1 MIKRTVLLLAFCFC
15 THLFVCGQ
23 SRAELERQ
31 RKAALKEISETEEI
45 LGNLQKDK
53 QSSLE
58 ILELINRKLAL
69 RNNLISN
76 LSNDVTRV
84 ETQINEIGNQVNLLN
99 RDINQIKLE
108 YGKLIYRAYLNRNRY
123 TPLMFILSSKDINQA
138 YKRLK
143 YIRQYSD
150 YRKQQVKAISN
161 LSTDLKKQIDLLESQ
176 KIEKSRLIQSKEVEV
191 KNLKSEEDQKT
202 AIVKNL
208 KSREKELAAKLRE
221 KNRIA
226 AKLKSEIDRVIK
238 LEISRAKAAAA
249 SSKKKETKYTAAP
262 EDVALSS
269 NFRENRGKLPWPT
282 DKGVITGY
290 FGVRS
295 HSEYK
300 GVKVKNDGI
309 DISTPSGSYV
319 RSIFDGEV
327 RQIFAVLGA
336 NYAILVRHGDFYSL
350 YSNVVDVRV
359 KSGDKVKT
367 KQVLGKIFTDEK
379 TQSTVLHIE
388 MNENLTKLDPQQWL
402 VKN

>member
-1 MIKRTVLLLAFCFC
+1 MIKRTVLFVAFCLC
-15 THLFVCGQ
+15 THLLIYGQ

-45 LGNLQKDK
+45 LGNLRKDK
-53 QSSLE
+53 QNSLE
-58 ILELINRKLAL
+58 MLELINRKLIL
-69 RNNLISN
+69 RNNLIAN
-76 LSNDVTRV
+76 LSNDVSRV
-84 ETQINEIGNQVNLLN
+84 ETQIIEIGNQVNTLN

-108 YGKLIYRAYLNRNRY
+108 YGKLIYKAYLNRNRN

-161 LSTDLKKQIDLLESQ
+161 LSSDLKKQIEQLEIQ
-176 KIEKSRLIQSKEVEV
+176 KTEKSRLIKNKELEV
-191 KNLKSEEDQKT
+191 NNLKAEENQKA

-208 KSREKELAAKLRE
+208 KSREKELNARLKE

-226 AKLKSEIDRVIK
+226 ANLKRAIEKAIRE
-238 LEISRAKAAAA
+238 EISRAKAAA
-249 SSKKKETKYTAAP
+249 SKKKETKYATP
-262 EDVALSS
+262 SEDVALSS

-282 DKGVITGY
+282 DKGVITGF
-290 FGVRS
+290 FGERN
-295 HSEYK
+295 HQEYK
-300 GVKVKNDGI
+300 GVKIKNDGI
-309 DISTPSGSYV
+309 DISTPGGSYV
-319 RSIFDGEV
+319 RAIFDGEV

-336 NYAILVRHGDFYSL
+336 NYAVLIRHGNFYSL

-367 KQVLGKIFTDEK
+367 KQVLGKVFTDSNS
-379 TQSTVLHIE
+379 QSTVLHIE
-388 MNENLTKLDPQQWL
+388 LYENLTRLDPQQWL

>member
-1 MIKRTVLLLAFCFC
+1 MIKPVVLLLAFSFC
-15 THLFVCGQ
+15 TQLFVCGQ

-58 ILELINRKLAL
+58 MLELINRKLAL

-161 LSTDLKKQIDLLESQ
+161 LSSDLKNQIDLLENQ

-202 AIVKNL
+202 AIVKSL
-208 KSREKELAAKLRE
+208 KSREKELNAKLRE
-221 KNRIA
+221 NNRIA
-226 AKLKSEIDRVIK
+226 AKLKSEIERVIK
-238 LEISRAKAAAA
+238 LEISRAKAAA
-249 SSKKKETKYTAAP
+249 SKKKETKYAAAP
-262 EDVALSS
+262 EDVTLSA

-309 DISTPSGSYV
+309 DISTPGGSYV

-327 RQIFAVLGA
+327 RQVFAVLGA

-388 MNENLTKLDPQQWL
+388 LNENLTKLDPQQWL